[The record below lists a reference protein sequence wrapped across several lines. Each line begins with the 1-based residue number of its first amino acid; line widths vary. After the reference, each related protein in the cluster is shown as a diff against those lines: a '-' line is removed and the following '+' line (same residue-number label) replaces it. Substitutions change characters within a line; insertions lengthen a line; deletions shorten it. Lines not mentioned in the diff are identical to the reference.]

1 MGYHNIGNNM
11 LLIESNN
18 DYIDNNQHRILV
30 LITLGIVV
38 KQNQF
43 ENIFISIM
51 CLKILLTELTVI
63 FLYICF

>member
-18 DYIDNNQHRILV
+18 NYIDNNQHRILV

-63 FLYICF
+63 FLYI